1 MPRTLQQILD
11 DSLASAGAAVSATF
25 DKPERRISAEEFREL
40 WRETRMYAVATN
52 AKQGA
57 PHIAPVHVLLAEDDS
72 LEMAIFEDSA
82 RLRDLRRDPHIAITT
97 WAPDGRIAIVYG
109 RTTEV
114 ADSRREVGREAGRYI
129 LTMRIEIDRAYA
141 MRPRPREA

>member
-1 MPRTLQQILD
+1 MAPTLQQILD
-11 DSLASAGAAVSATF
+11 DSLAGAGAAVSATF

-40 WRETRMYAVATN
+40 WRETRMFAVATN
-52 AKQGA
+52 SGSGA
-57 PHIAPVHVLLAEDDS
+57 PHIAPVHVLLTDDDS

-82 RLRDLRRDPHIAITT
+82 RLRDIRRNPAVSITT

-109 RTTEV
+109 RCSEV
-114 ADSRREVGREAGRYI
+114 AGSRREVSRESGRYV
-129 LTMRIEIDRAYA
+129 LTMRIEIRRAYA